1 MRQPAGA
8 ATRDRLSSAQA
19 VRAVAGRIVDAL
31 PRQVST
37 RVRRAAGRPGV
48 RIVSLDDLDAEF
60 ASVSALFARAPEEA
74 RLHLERMAVATPPGV
89 PTNPFSEGYAEWT
102 WDLYRRISG
111 RDHYTADNEGSPFDL
126 AAAIA
131 CPYPYQTGSARL
143 VGRDLLARGHL
154 MATMAEVLAGSSPA
168 RIVEFG
174 PGWGNLTSDLVAI
187 GAEVTAVE
195 LDEKFCALLKERC
208 TGRPGALTVEH
219 TDMLSF
225 STAQPFDAAVFFES
239 FHHCADHLAML
250 QRLRDI
256 VRPGGV
262 VFFASEPV
270 HRMPFPWG
278 PRLDGL
284 SVWSS
289 RTYGWLELGFDDA
302 YFTQALARTGWRGRR
317 VQIGRRPA
325 ETDVIVATRT

>member
-1 MRQPAGA
+1 M
-8 ATRDRLSSAQA
+8 
-19 VRAVAGRIVDAL
+19 AGRMVDAL
-31 PRQVST
+31 PPPLSARI
-37 RVRRAAGRPGV
+37 RRTVGRPGV
-48 RIVSLDDLDAEF
+48 RIVSLDELDVEF
-60 ASVSALFARAPEEA
+60 ATVSALFATAPDEA
-74 RLHLERMAVATPPGV
+74 RLHLERMAVATPPGI

-102 WDLYRRISG
+102 WNLYRRISG
-111 RDHYTADNEGSPFDL
+111 RDHYTSDNEGSPFDL

-143 VGRDLLARGHL
+143 VGRDLIARGHL
-154 MATMAEVLAGSSPA
+154 MACMGDVLAGTSPV
-168 RIVEFG
+168 RLVEFG

-208 TGRPGALTVEH
+208 LGPGTLTVEQS
-219 TDMLSF
+219 DMLRF
-225 STAQPFDAAVFFES
+225 NTAQPFDAAVFFES
-239 FHHCADHLAML
+239 FHHCADHLTML
-250 QRLRDI
+250 QRLRDL
-256 VRPGGV
+256 VRPGGA

-270 HRMPFPWG
+270 QHMPFPWG

-317 VQIGRRPA
+317 VQIGPRPA
-325 ETDVIVATRT
+325 ETDVIVATRA

>member
-1 MRQPAGA
+1 
-8 ATRDRLSSAQA
+8 L
-19 VRAVAGRIVDAL
+19 AGRIVDAL
-31 PRQVST
+31 PR
-37 RVRRAAGRPGV
+37 RLRARIRQAVGRPGV
-48 RIVSLDDLDAEF
+48 RTVGLDELDTEF
-60 ASVSALFARAPEEA
+60 ATVAALFATAPDAA
-74 RLHLERMAVATPPGV
+74 RRHLEQITVATPAGL

-102 WDLYRRISG
+102 WDLYRRLSG
-111 RDHYTADNEGSPFDL
+111 RQAYTPDNEESPFDL

-143 VGRDLLARGHL
+143 VGRDLIARGHL
-154 MATMAEVLAGSSPA
+154 MACMADVVAGSSPA

-195 LDEKFCALLKERC
+195 LDEKFCALLEARC
-208 TGRPGALTVEH
+208 GGPGALTVEH

-225 STAQPFDAAVFFES
+225 ASAEPFDAAVFFES
-239 FHHCADHLAML
+239 FHHCADHLTML

-256 VRPGGV
+256 VRPGGA

-270 HRMPFPWG
+270 QRMPFPWG

-289 RTYGWLELGFDDA
+289 RTYGWLELGFDDE
-302 YFTQALARTGWRGRR
+302 YFTQALSRTGWRGTR
-317 VQIGRRPA
+317 VQLGSRPA